1 MQRRRRRPQR
11 KGEGGEGE
19 DHRRQREG
27 EAVVW
32 VHWMEEVEEE
42 DHRRQREGGAEVVL
56 KRKQGVEVGVWA
68 ATAEEEVA
76 AVRQREVKTE
86 GGGVWA
92 ETPQGV
98 EEE

>member
-1 MQRRRRRPQR
+1 M
-11 KGEGGEGE
+11 EEVAEE

-27 EAVVW
+27 E
-32 VHWMEEVEEE
+32 
-42 DHRRQREGGAEVVL
+42 EVVL
-56 KRKQGVEVGVWA
+56 KRKQGAEVGVWA

-86 GGGVWA
+86 GVGVWA
-92 ETPQGV
+92 QTPQGV